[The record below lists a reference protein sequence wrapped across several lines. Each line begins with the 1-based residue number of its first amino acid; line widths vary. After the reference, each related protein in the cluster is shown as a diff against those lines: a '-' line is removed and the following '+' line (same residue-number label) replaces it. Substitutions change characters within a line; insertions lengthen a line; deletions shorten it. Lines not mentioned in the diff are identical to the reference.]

1 MTTKDYY
8 VTIKAKYP
16 NTFIGLN
23 AFYTDNYCK
32 SLETKST
39 GLSGLINTPLDYMI
53 TIIIRYIEYRQVNFL
68 EAMCNTQFDIAT
80 NSHETLRFM
89 TVATILNRLE
99 KFITP
104 VEGKPF

>member
-1 MTTKDYY
+1 MTTKEYY
-8 VTIKAKYP
+8 ITIKDKYP

-32 SLETKST
+32 TLEAKST
-39 GLSGLINTPLDYMI
+39 GLSGVIVAPIDYMI
-53 TIIIRYIEYRQVNFL
+53 TVVIRYIEYRQVNFL
-68 EAMCNTQFDIAT
+68 EAMCNTQIDYDCT
-80 NSHETLRFM
+80 SHEELRFK
-89 TVATILNRLE
+89 TATIILNRLE